1 MEKNKYEDVIENQIK
16 ESSKIIALCV
26 DQNHEGKGICK
37 VDGIKDSEMVKEFII
52 FVDNMIPGEKGQIEI
67 TKLHNSYGYAKIIKI
82 FHETKSPKRVIP
94 HCKTYGSCGGCNIMH
109 MSYNAQLEFKNKM
122 VEETLRRIGGFNDIK
137 ILPILGMKDPNH
149 YRNKVQIPYR
159 KGRFKVDCGFFARE
173 SHRIIPMDE
182 CFIQPNIST
191 EIIKFIKNLCNEFN
205 IEGYHEKYNSGLIR
219 HVLIR
224 TNHLLDEVMVVLV
237 LTKRSLEHKDEIV
250 AKIIQRYPVVKSI
263 IINVNNKIGNTILG
277 DECITIY
284 GREYIVD
291 ECCGLKFRIGPQSF
305 YQVNHKQTEVLYNK
319 VVEIGDFKQE
329 DFVIDAYCGIGTI
342 GLIVASHVKQV
353 LSVEI
358 VEEAICNAKQNA
370 KNNQIN
376 NIHFVCNKAE
386 EQIVK
391 WAKENK
397 KIDAI
402 IVDPPRKGCDSKL
415 LDTIDEMKINKMI
428 YVSCDPATL
437 ARDLKIMVEKGYDIK
452 LVQPVDMFPHTSN
465 CETIVL
471 LSQRKPNDYVEVE
484 VDTNEFPISSAELKA
499 AYQDLI
505 EYILKKHN
513 VKVTNLE
520 IAQMKQKYGIKE
532 RECYNKGKD
541 NSKYLQP
548 KCTKQ
553 KEELIIEAFK
563 HFKMI

>member
-137 ILPILGMKDPNH
+137 VLPILGMKDPNH

-250 AKIIQRYPVVKSI
+250 AKIIQLLPVVKSI
-263 IINVNNKIGNTILG
+263 IINVK
-277 DECITIY
+277 
-284 GREYIVD
+284 
-291 ECCGLKFRIGPQSF
+291 
-305 YQVNHKQTEVLYNK
+305 
-319 VVEIGDFKQE
+319 
-329 DFVIDAYCGIGTI
+329 
-342 GLIVASHVKQV
+342 
-353 LSVEI
+353 
-358 VEEAICNAKQNA
+358 
-370 KNNQIN
+370 
-376 NIHFVCNKAE
+376 
-386 EQIVK
+386 
-391 WAKENK
+391 
-397 KIDAI
+397 
-402 IVDPPRKGCDSKL
+402 
-415 LDTIDEMKINKMI
+415 
-428 YVSCDPATL
+428 
-437 ARDLKIMVEKGYDIK
+437 
-452 LVQPVDMFPHTSN
+452 
-465 CETIVL
+465 
-471 LSQRKPNDYVEVE
+471 
-484 VDTNEFPISSAELKA
+484 
-499 AYQDLI
+499 
-505 EYILKKHN
+505 
-513 VKVTNLE
+513 
-520 IAQMKQKYGIKE
+520 
-532 RECYNKGKD
+532 
-541 NSKYLQP
+541 
-548 KCTKQ
+548 
-553 KEELIIEAFK
+553 
-563 HFKMI
+563 

>member
-137 ILPILGMKDPNH
+137 VLPILGMKDPNH

-319 VVEIGDFKQE
+319 VVEIGHFKQE

-452 LVQPVDMFPHTSN
+452 LVQPVDMFPHTN
-465 CETIVL
+465 HVETVAL
-471 LSQRKPNDYVEVE
+471 LQ
-484 VDTNEFPISSAELKA
+484 
-499 AYQDLI
+499 
-505 EYILKKHN
+505 
-513 VKVTNLE
+513 
-520 IAQMKQKYGIKE
+520 KQY
-532 RECYNKGKD
+532 
-541 NSKYLQP
+541 
-548 KCTKQ
+548 
-553 KEELIIEAFK
+553 
-563 HFKMI
+563 H